1 MWYEGNNAIAGL
13 CVNFTPEEYDFDKT
27 DANGFIANVQERNL
41 LPFDKIQVYYWDDN
55 WDFSKYRATNIS
67 ISYFRF
73 DFTNVPSCFKKD
85 LKNFI
90 LISIIENRKKITRI
104 YADYRNISSFMLFCV
119 EHGIIEVENFEP
131 SYIKDWLNNYSED
144 ISERYRSSLIGS
156 IISFCECY
164 ESNFGQTFSNEFYN
178 ILAEMVDVNL
188 LKAEF
193 ENSKTSDI
201 PSDYFDKML
210 AAAITT
216 IDDVC
221 APVYYRA
228 LSCMILMESQVGLRT
243 GELFALKVGC
253 VKPITIST
261 GDTAY
266 YVEYDTWKRHHGTSR
281 SSKEISYVNE
291 YFKKGYDTIISLS
304 EKTRCDLN
312 TEYLFVES
320 FSGKATSFPVDP
332 GRVSVHLDKLFEYY
346 NRYFQT
352 VYVTPQNNTR
362 LCCRMISKNNE
373 KKYLLRPVITQFR
386 VHVCSDLHAKGCPIE
401 YIEKFMSHLSS
412 EMSYYYVRPKN
423 SVQENME
430 ASIRILRELVTKE
443 SIPIGP
449 DKGLM
454 SKIDEFIEENHFS
467 IEKDLESICE
477 KLSEQIPI
485 RIKSGGVC
493 IKSSQFRE
501 CSKDAQTDEF
511 YCAYNVCPNI
521 YTFYYMAD
529 ISYLQIKDLCEAI
542 EINRNRGCTK
552 QVQKNVNMIHS
563 IVNNKLEPQIAELE
577 KIIDEKGLNY
587 VLERHPQMID
597 IVANLGD
604 VHKEIE
610 KWKSMIV

>member
-1 MWYEGNNAIAGL
+1 M
-13 CVNFTPEEYDFDKT
+13 NFTPEEYDFDKT

-55 WDFSKYRATNIS
+55 WDFSKYRTTNIS

-104 YADYRNISSFMLFCV
+104 YADLKNISSFMLFCV
-119 EHGIIEVENFEP
+119 EHGIIEVKNFEP
-131 SYIKDWLNNYSED
+131 SYIKDWLNNYFEN

-164 ESNFGQTFSNEFYN
+164 ESNFGQIFSNEFYN
-178 ILAEMVDVNL
+178 ILVEMVDVNL
-188 LKAEF
+188 LKAEL

-216 IDDVC
+216 IDDVH

-291 YFKKGYDTIISLS
+291 YFKKGYDAIISLS

-312 TEYLFVES
+312 IEYLFVES
-320 FSGKATSFPVDP
+320 LSGKATSFPVNP
-332 GRVSVHLDKLFEYY
+332 GNVSVHLDNLFEYY

-352 VYVTPQNNTR
+352 IYATPQNNSS

-412 EMSYYYVRPKN
+412 EMSYYYVRPRN

-430 ASIRILRELVTKE
+430 ESTRILRELVTKE
-443 SIPIGP
+443 AIPIGT

-529 ISYLQIKDLCEAI
+529 LSYLQIKDLCEAI

-610 KWKSMIV
+610 KWKSMIA